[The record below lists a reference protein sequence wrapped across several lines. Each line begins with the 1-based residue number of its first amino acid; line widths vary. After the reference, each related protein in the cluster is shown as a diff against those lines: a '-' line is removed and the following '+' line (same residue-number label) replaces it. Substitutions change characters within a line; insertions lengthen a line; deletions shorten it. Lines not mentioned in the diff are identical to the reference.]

1 MRRVSLLVDSVLSN
15 GQTGKTSIYCLFTSG
30 YRRLQEGEILYGAQ
44 METYRVLAFFPVRG
58 SISAGE
64 PKAFITID
72 KPFPQDQVGSMLYT
86 NEADAKRH
94 AAE

>member
-1 MRRVSLLVDSVLSN
+1 MRRVSLFVDSVLNS
-15 GQTGKTSIYCLFTSG
+15 GQTGKTSIYCLYKSG

-72 KPFPQDQVGSMLYT
+72 KPFPQDQVGSILFT

>member
-1 MRRVSLLVDSVLSN
+1 
-15 GQTGKTSIYCLFTSG
+15 
-30 YRRLQEGEILYGAQ
+30 

-72 KPFPQDQVGSMLYT
+72 KPFPQDQVGSILFT